1 MNKYLAFYYGF
12 IGLGFLFGSAYLF
25 LVRKKYD
32 ISKKESVLF
41 ALTGLCASLFGA
53 ILMAFL
59 YNELI
64 LFASGGAIFAASRLR
79 LFGILLFSPFIIK
92 GIHAIGKQNA
102 DIPLDLHAV
111 GTAIALGFAKI
122 GCFFYGC
129 CYGIAVEHGIVNRL
143 TGQTAFPVQLTEAA
157 CCFVL
162 ATVLIC
168 LAHKGKCKG
177 LLFPIAQI
185 AYSVPRFFL
194 EFLRHYDY
202 AVEGDIFLH
211 LSVWQWF
218 AVLTTL
224 IGILWLAV
232 ARRKRA

>member
-32 ISKKESVLF
+32 IPKKEAILF

-64 LFASGGAIFAASRLR
+64 LFASGGEIYAASRLR

-122 GCFFYGC
+122 GCFGYGC
-129 CYGIAVEHGIVNRL
+129 CYGIACEFGFVNRL
-143 TGQTAFPVQLTEAA
+143 TGQTAFPVQLAEAF

-162 ATVLIC
+162 AAVLMY
-168 LAHKGKCKG
+168 LAHTGKYKG

-185 AYSVPRFFL
+185 AYAVPRFFL

-202 AVEGDIFLH
+202 AVEGAIFLH

-218 AVLTTL
+218 SVLTML
-224 IGILWLAV
+224 VGGLWLVV
-232 ARRKRA
+232 AKKKQA